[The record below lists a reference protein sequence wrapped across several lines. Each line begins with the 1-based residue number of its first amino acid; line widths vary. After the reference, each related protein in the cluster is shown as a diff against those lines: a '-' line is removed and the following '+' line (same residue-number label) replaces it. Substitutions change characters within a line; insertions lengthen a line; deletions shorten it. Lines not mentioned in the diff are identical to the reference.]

1 MQTWPSRLL
10 ERSDAP
16 LVYLAEGNRL
26 FLGQKTSA
34 MSIFGCGTGRITPE
48 GHWSFALIFIGL
60 CRLTGRAY
68 PHLTFLVEVCVG
80 RHLATRRTWS
90 DVARKEPRGG
100 GLPLLPKREGHCTCA
115 LVPRSM
121 LEKLV
126 PWQSLGRLC
135 RRCPRRT
142 AWRWLPS
149 LLFIATRCAILYRH
163 HGALPAAYG
172 QHFPGPYSRRFPYI
186 FRRLPLSTLF
196 YKLEKK

>member
-90 DVARKEPRGG
+90 DVAHEEVVCHSFQNAKDIAHVRWYQEHA
-100 GLPLLPKREGHCTCA
+100 REA
-115 LVPRSM
+115 
-121 LEKLV
+121 
-126 PWQSLGRLC
+126 
-135 RRCPRRT
+135 CPV
-142 AWRWLPS
+142 AKSWPS
-149 LLFIATRCAILYRH
+149 LQTLSEKNRVEVVAISSLYRH
-163 HGALPAAYG
+163 
-172 QHFPGPYSRRFPYI
+172 
-186 FRRLPLSTLF
+186 
-196 YKLEKK
+196 